1 MNRTKTN
8 SLLYR
13 AFSFFM
19 ILGLSLAFATT
30 AAAQKKK
37 KQKDEQPPT
46 PPANFLP
53 DEQRIDGLISEMLGA
68 WQIGDID
75 KLHKAYADDVSV
87 VSGLWGPPVMGWTN
101 YLSSYQ
107 TQRARTHQ
115 VRMERT
121 NTLVRVAGPSAWA
134 CYQWDFAG
142 VVDGQ
147 PTTAQG
153 QTTLVLQ
160 KRNDEWVIV
169 HNHTSIVPNSQPTSP
184 ANNQVQPAPANKP

>member
-1 MNRTKTN
+1 MNRNTN
-8 SLLYR
+8 LLYR
-13 AFSFFM
+13 IFSLLM
-19 ILGLSLAFATT
+19 ILGLSLALAST

-37 KQKDEQPPT
+37 KQKDETPPT

-87 VSGLWGPPVMGWTN
+87 VSGLWGPPVMGWN
-101 YLSSYQ
+101 SYLASYQ
-107 TQRARTHQ
+107 AQRARTHQ

-121 NTLVRVAGPSAWA
+121 NTLVRVAGPTAWA
-134 CYQWDFAG
+134 SYQWEFAG

-153 QTTLVLQ
+153 QTTLVFQ
-160 KRNDEWVIV
+160 KRGDDWVIV
-169 HNHTSIVPNSQPTSP
+169 HNHTSIVPNSQPSGP
-184 ANNQVQPAPANKP
+184 ANNPAQPAPANKP